1 MTTTQPDEGRTPLS
15 DEELAE
21 ALDCVEQALT
31 APWEPSF
38 VFGTT
43 GSEALQRVR
52 AEVDRLRAE
61 VAGYRSAICFET
73 TCTSCARTLDGMAG
87 AEAERDALA
96 AKLEVLNGKVQEFL
110 ADERTIAKA
119 LDKAD
124 DQNEKMRL
132 LGLAEARKT
141 MREYLGDDAT
151 ARRACTAKSKFF
163 GDDLLYTIGCGK
175 EHGHRDPHYSFTA
188 ERGWVDGGIPFH
200 AALGGDQE
208 GSDV

>member
-73 TCTSCARTLDGMAG
+73 TCTSCARTLDSMAG
-87 AEAERDALA
+87 AEAELDRLRAENTALA
-96 AKLEVLNGKVQEFL
+96 GKLAKVRENQ
-110 ADERTIAKA
+110 
-119 LDKAD
+119 
-124 DQNEKMRL
+124 
-132 LGLAEARKT
+132 LGMARGFAHDAEAQSERPEFISKRAEGAAWGAVAQLQLLL
-141 MREYLGDDAT
+141 MELGEVEYDEAAETTWEIVT
-151 ARRACTAKSKFF
+151 AP
-163 GDDLLYTIGCGK
+163 I
-175 EHGHRDPHYSFTA
+175 
-188 ERGWVDGGIPFH
+188 
-200 AALGGDQE
+200 ALGGGDRD
-208 GSDV
+208 GGDR